1 MASILR
7 SLIIKSP
14 LRIVPNALIKLTN
27 VKVDEADRLQNITSF
42 KDIPKILYS
51 TRAGVAYM
59 ATGGMA
65 GALRATL
72 RMSLS
77 VSNSANQLVNIS

>member
-1 MASILR
+1 
-7 SLIIKSP
+7 
-14 LRIVPNALIKLTN
+14 
-27 VKVDEADRLQNITSF
+27 
-42 KDIPKILYS
+42 
-51 TRAGVAYM
+51 M

-72 RMSLS
+72 IMSLS